1 MNKVLLITKNYHP
14 DVDNVIDWIV
24 YNKIEFVRISPSTNF
39 QIKNISIE
47 NEKQSVL
54 EIAIKRYK

>member
-24 YNKIEFVRISPSTNF
+24 YNKIEFVCISPSTNF

-54 EIAIKRYK
+54 EIVIKRYK